1 MPWTIEYTE
10 TALTQL
16 RKLDKRTARR
26 IVASSMNA
34 KQLLTH
40 FDRLAD
46 APDAIPRLRRFV
58 LDLAVRGKLVEQDP
72 EDEPAGELL
81 KRIAAE
87 KKRLVEAGEI
97 KKSKAEWVKVA
108 DPSFDLPD
116 SWQWAALGNL
126 FLYDA
131 GIKREPKALNPEL
144 WLLELEDVEKD
155 TGRLLARITVAERES
170 KSTKSEFRVDDILY
184 GKLRPY
190 LNKALVADKP
200 GYSTTEIVAL
210 RPYIPLC
217 SKYCAL
223 ALRRPDFVNYVT
235 QLGQGTKMPRLRTE
249 DAVVAP
255 FPLPPLAEQH
265 RIVAKVD
272 ELMALCDR
280 LETAQKE
287 REATRNRL
295 TAASLARLNAPDPD
309 PAVFQNHAAFALD
322 SLTSLTIRP
331 DQIKALRQTILNLAV
346 RGKLVEQDPTDG
358 EGGELLTLLKN
369 TRIEWETAGRIRKQK
384 GDRPVGEEE
393 RYLDTPANWVWAR
406 LSEIGQT
413 QTGTTPSS
421 SNADLFGDYIP
432 FVKPADLDGSEIN
445 YNGPGLS
452 EEGIRHSRLTPAN
465 SALMVCIGATLGKV
479 NKTTRPIC
487 FNQQINSLAP
497 YLKDITAYILLAL
510 KSSDFQALAWSK
522 AGTGTLP
529 IISKGKWEVLP
540 VPLPPL
546 AEQRR
551 IVAKIDELMAVCDRL
566 EASLVAGNE
575 TRGRLVEAVLYK
587 VLRGDKIKASL
598 SGIGVCCNRGE
609 ND

>member
-72 EDEPAGELL
+72 EDEPASELL

-116 SWQWAALGNL
+116 SWQWDALGNL

-210 RPYIPLC
+210 RPCIPLC

-223 ALRRPDFVNYVT
+223 ALLRPDFVNYVT

-280 LETAQKE
+280 LETARKE
-287 REATRNRL
+287 REATRDRL
-295 TAASLARLNAPDPD
+295 VTASLARLNAPDPD
-309 PAVFQNHAAFALD
+309 PAVFQNHAAFALNN
-322 SLTSLTIRP
+322 LTPLTTRP
-331 DQIKALRQTILNLAV
+331 DQIKVLRQTILNLAV
-346 RGKLVEQDPTDG
+346 RGKLVEQDPED
-358 EGGELLTLLKN
+358 EPAGELLK
-369 TRIEWETAGRIRKQK
+369 RIAAEKTK
-384 GDRPVGEEE
+384 
-393 RYLDTPANWVWAR
+393 
-406 LSEIGQT
+406 LSKEKKLRAQ
-413 QTGTTPSS
+413 
-421 SNADLFGDYIP
+421 
-432 FVKPADLDGSEIN
+432 
-445 YNGPGLS
+445 
-452 EEGIRHSRLTPAN
+452 R
-465 SALMVCIGATLGKV
+465 
-479 NKTTRPIC
+479 
-487 FNQQINSLAP
+487 
-497 YLKDITAYILLAL
+497 
-510 KSSDFQALAWSK
+510 
-522 AGTGTLP
+522 
-529 IISKGKWEVLP
+529 
-540 VPLPPL
+540 PLPPISESDVSLEIPTGWQWVRLGDVIKLWSGFAFKSEDFQSQGIPVIRIGDLQAGKVDLSNAVCIQEDIANSVGQEFWIPPNALLIAMSGATTGKVAFNRTGEKLLLNQRVGRIETFLINVNFVRFFFDTIIARNLEISFGTAIPNLSAKQINETIIPLPSL
-546 AEQRR
+546 AEQYR
-551 IVAKIDELMAVCDRL
+551 IVAKVDELMAVCDRL
-566 EASLVAGNE
+566 EAGLAAGEE
-575 TRGRLVEAVLYK
+575 TRGRLVEAVLWGA
-587 VLRGDKIKASL
+587 LAPGL
-598 SGIGVCCNRGE
+598 H
-609 ND
+609 